1 MDTHPA
7 PALYDPERQVSNAGL
22 QVALNEAIAALPL
35 LQREAFLLRAEGGL
49 GIEEI
54 AAVTDTNRETAKSRL
69 RFAVSRLRQILEP
82 WA

>member
-1 MDTHPA
+1 MD
-7 PALYDPERQVSNAGL
+7 
-22 QVALNEAIAALPL
+22 LNSAIAALPI

-54 AAVTDTNRETAKSRL
+54 AVVTGINRETAKSRL
-69 RFAVSRLRQILEP
+69 RFALNRLRKMLEP